1 MLSCNISHVA
11 TLTFCWIFSDK
22 KVWTSQLSILLG
34 QVEVAGLENK
44 LLSLNLTGLEEFRLS
59 LNMFIGE
66 EEERVTEAVRRV
78 GEEREEGGV
87 VRSGVSGNWTEDRRE
102 FVLLSL
108 VMLFSPD
115 LLNLHNRQEVEEL
128 QLSFTTKLQ
137 LYLQSKYDVRPTI
150 LSV

>member
-1 MLSCNISHVA
+1 M
-11 TLTFCWIFSDK
+11 
-22 KVWTSQLSILLG
+22 
-34 QVEVAGLENK
+34 AGLENK